1 VTARRKTIIAV
12 LLLVMCLA
20 AFAVRTRYPIS
31 RPAQWLVR
39 SLAFNEAV
47 DAHDWAATYQ
57 QYHPGY
63 TTMLIGGTSL
73 RVYHKAIN
81 TASPVYA
88 PLRALFDWAMPPSA
102 TRLGR
107 DMIAGVVGLAAVNVA
122 LLALIILALARLGGW
137 RLGFSAGGLIAFA
150 PFFLADSRMFH
161 VDALL
166 SSLML
171 LSALLMLLYRET
183 DRLRYLV
190 LSGLA
195 AGCALLTKTPAL
207 YLIPYTGLVLG
218 VSLILKLADGWPE
231 RRREGISWI
240 FRPLWRG
247 LIGPLLLWLVMAAL
261 PFALWPAMW
270 VGPVAVLRDMARNL
284 SFHAGSPHPHQRFFL
299 GRIYA
304 VSEPPN
310 RLFYPVVLLFR
321 TSFMTSTLAL
331 VVLGMA
337 ALGDRRCALPLRR
350 PTFWLLVAYVFFF
363 ALQMTLGTK
372 QDQRYILPAFLAVIV
387 LAGVGLAAAAT
398 LVDRKQSTRRGDA
411 VQNSSAVLT
420 GPGGNALVA
429 AAVALQL
436 IAGLPYAP
444 DYGAHF
450 NQLFGGNRVASHVLE
465 VGDQTEGIL
474 YVGRYLQEHAQSG
487 ETAAIMSRSN
497 PSMAQYYD
505 EVVAMKPG
513 ADYYFFDLNH
523 WQRLL
528 ESDTWMP
535 LWEEFDGDA
544 PELIVQ
550 FDGVTYLWLFKAG
563 DSGDE
568 PPVVVRRGG
577 LWLTA
582 LAWAWVVGLTGLLWW
597 AREPRRATSP
607 RIE

>member
-1 VTARRKTIIAV
+1 MTARRRATVAA
-12 LLLVMCLA
+12 LLVAMCFT
-20 AFAVRTRYPIS
+20 AFAVRIRYPVS

-47 DAHDWAATYQ
+47 EARDWASTYQ

-63 TTMLIGGTSL
+63 TTMLIGGTSI
-73 RVYHKAIN
+73 RAYHKAIN
-81 TASPVYA
+81 SGSLVFA
-88 PLRALFDWAMPPSA
+88 PLRAVYGWAMPPYV
-102 TRLGR
+102 TRIGR
-107 DMIAGVVGLAAVNVA
+107 DMIAGVVGLAAVNVT
-122 LLALIILALARLGGW
+122 LLALIALALARLGGW
-137 RLGFSAGGLIAFA
+137 RLGFAAGGLLAFS

-207 YLIPYTGLVLG
+207 YLVPYTGLVLG
-218 VSLILKLADGWPE
+218 VSLILKLVDEWPE
-231 RRREGISWI
+231 RRAGVAWLL
-240 FRPLWRG
+240 RPLWRE
-247 LIGPLLLWLVMAAL
+247 LVGPLLLWMAVAVL

-270 VGPVAVLRDMARNL
+270 VEPVAVLQDMARNL

-299 GRIYA
+299 GRIFA

-321 TSFMTSTLAL
+321 TSFVTSTLAL
-331 VVLGMA
+331 VAVGIGVS
-337 ALGDRRCALPLRR
+337 GDRRDVLPLRGR
-350 PTFWLLVAYVFFF
+350 TFWLLAAYGFFF
-363 ALQMTLGTK
+363 TLQMTLGTK
-372 QDQRYILPAFLAVIV
+372 QDQRYILPALLAVIV
-387 LAGVGLAAAAT
+387 LAGVGLAAAAS
-398 LVDRKQSTRRGDA
+398 LVDRRRSGQPGD
-411 VQNSSAVLT
+411 VHHR
-420 GPGGNALVA
+420 PGGNALVVA
-429 AAVALQL
+429 ALVLQV

-450 NQLFGGNRVASHVLE
+450 NQLFGGNRGGSRVLE
-465 VGDQTEGIL
+465 VGDQTEGIT
-474 YVGRYLQEHAQSG
+474 YVGRYLSEHAQSG
-487 ETAAIMSRSN
+487 ETVAVMARGN
-497 PSMAQYYD
+497 PSVAQYHD
-505 EVVAMKPG
+505 AVVAMRPG

-535 LWEEFDGDA
+535 LWEGFEGDT

-563 DSGDE
+563 DSDE
-568 PPVVVRRGG
+568 SPPVVIRRGG

-582 LAWAWVVGLTGLLWW
+582 LAWGWVAGLSGLLAW
-597 AREPRRATSP
+597 ALRPERAPGKNIAT
-607 RIE
+607 